1 MPDRG
6 TLDNSKA
13 NRLLN
18 FKPKYQLKKVLK
30 TILIGTKN
38 FGLVLKLI
46 KNYDWSIRHWF
57 K

>member
-18 FKPKYQLKKVLK
+18 FKPKYQLEKVLK
-30 TILIGTKN
+30 L
-38 FGLVLKLI
+38 
-46 KNYDWSIRHWF
+46 Y
-57 K
+57 